1 MTDFSFNMNQGFRRI
16 SSFLTI
22 SLAILLVSAHY
33 SQPVRG
39 NITTPTIGIWSE
51 TYGSSVISDPT
62 VLPDST
68 ITVDINVTNA
78 PAFNGY
84 DLTLFY
90 DPAYLAPSF
99 VDVRSGAAFSNP
111 FVGVDDVSL
120 DRIHL
125 AVVNL
130 GGPFLGGAGV
140 LARINFTVAGIGV
153 SPLTLAS
160 PTTHPS
166 IWAHSWTQM
175 VMGYDE
181 ISTNTSDGYFS
192 NVPGNSGPVASFTF
206 SPVSPIEGD
215 TIVFDASSSFDPD
228 NGSGASHGIAYYIW
242 EFDDGIT
249 EVTAFPTDAHRFAT
263 FAGLGDFYGN
273 FSVRLAVVDSDQHY
287 EGMIAH
293 RVDVGQTTPP
303 SRDFTL
309 WTNRLPRSVTPG
321 LSMTYSIVLT
331 PKGGFTGL
339 VGLRARVVPSIQYG
353 PTISLVHKVNI
364 KGTSQYMTVLTVKT
378 SSLTPPGQYSIII
391 TTSRGQLRHFD
402 LVYLTVFP
410 S

>member
-1 MTDFSFNMNQGFRRI
+1 MS
-16 SSFLTI
+16 
-22 SLAILLVSAHY
+22 VHY
-33 SQPVRG
+33 PAPVRG
-39 NITTPTIGIWSE
+39 DTTAPIIGIWSD
-51 TYGSSVISDPT
+51 TYASSVISDPT
-62 VLPDST
+62 ILPNST

-90 DPAYLAPSF
+90 DPAYLTPSF
-99 VDVRSGAAFSNP
+99 VDVRTGAAFSNP
-111 FVGVDDVSL
+111 FVGVDDISL

-130 GGPFLGGAGV
+130 GGAYLGGTGV
-140 LARINFTVAGIGV
+140 LARINFTVVATGV

-166 IWAHSWTQM
+166 IWSQSWTQM
-175 VMGYDE
+175 VMGYNE
-181 ISTNTSDGYFS
+181 IPTNTSDGYFS
-192 NVPGNSGPVASFTF
+192 NVPGNSGPVASFNF

-228 NGSGASHGIAYYIW
+228 NKSGPSHGLAYYIW

-249 EVTAFPTDAHRFAT
+249 EVTTFPTDAHRFAT
-263 FAGLGDFYGN
+263 IISFGNLGDFYGN
-273 FSVRLAVVDSDQHY
+273 FSVRLTVVDSDQHY
-287 EGMIAH
+287 EGMVTH
-293 RVDVGQTTPP
+293 RVDVGHVSPP

-331 PKGGFTGL
+331 PLGGFTGPIAL
-339 VGLRARVVPSIQYG
+339 KARVAPSIQNG
-353 PTISLVHKVNI
+353 PTISLANRVNL
-364 KGTSQYMTVLTVKT
+364 KGTSQVTVVLTVKT
-378 SSLTPPGQYSIII
+378 SSSTPPGQYNIVI
-391 TTSRGQLRHFD
+391 TTSRAQLTHYD

-410 S
+410 GQ